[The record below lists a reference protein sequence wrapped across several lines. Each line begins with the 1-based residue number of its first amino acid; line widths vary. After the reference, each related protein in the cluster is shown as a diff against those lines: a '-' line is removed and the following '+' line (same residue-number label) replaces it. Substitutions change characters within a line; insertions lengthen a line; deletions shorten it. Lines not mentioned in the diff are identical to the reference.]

1 MRSLPQPC
9 LIFQQ
14 FLLKKVAMRAAKN
27 TPARLFF

>member
-14 FLLKKVAMRAAKN
+14 FLLKKVAMRAAGD
-27 TPARLFF
+27 TTARLFF